1 MKAVELLR
9 QNQPEAVLRVVDE
22 ALAGAASAH
31 HTVRLCCYR
40 GQALAMTFRW
50 QEAAAWYDR
59 AEAALPD
66 DPGGDE
72 AIADATLVTLC
83 RAQLDINR
91 GLPDLALEKVQAAK
105 RGRPRSTPASAY
117 DLTLVELQL
126 LRALDLP
133 AAARQRLAEHEREY
147 GPSPS
152 LRLRAALSVL
162 QDPAATADALEQIRN
177 DAADYAEQGPLPNE
191 RSLAHVVAT
200 LACLAVGDHVAAR
213 RWLATNRALLESA
226 GLARAD
232 ERWLTQQGLE
242 LQLALDA
249 HEPIGT
255 VAAAAADLEALWHDV
270 LAAWSRQL
278 PERGGLGALFPPERQ
293 RVLRELLRA
302 DRRLFGEA
310 AGTRRALQ
318 RVLDLEPL
326 GSTARALGVAP
337 TTVAAVQRSLAK
349 DRGAL
354 VYVAGLDHVWLFVID
369 GAQLAACELPHRVPA
384 IERRA
389 RSWLQAL
396 SAYRRDPAHGE
407 DLRRLERE
415 LATALLPAELAPKL
429 AHWRRV
435 AIVGLESL
443 GYVPFEV
450 LPWPTGVRFGGRFAV
465 SYLPSLTVGAWQRDA
480 RPAAPP
486 TADAKALLLACPDAR
501 PPAGSTLAFD
511 PLPFTADDEAQLR
524 EAAGERRLP
533 VLRGS
538 DATLPALQQALP
550 GTRLLAMLGHGV
562 RDERRQD
569 PQGFLLGDGSTAWS
583 ADFERLPLPEYLVLG
598 ACRAGRGR
606 IRRGDDGRNLL
617 PGAALIGGARG
628 VVSPWVDVDYRATLA
643 LMSELHRGLFARGL
657 PLDEALRQAR
667 LAVAGPDEHGPID
680 AWLFHLYGV
689 GDTPLCPPPVLAPPS
704 RWRTWAP
711 WLTAWFFAA
720 LLLLT
725 QVGRRAR
732 AAQRRGGG

>member
-1 MKAVELLR
+1 M
-9 QNQPEAVLRVVDE
+9 VLRVVDD
-22 ALAGAASAH
+22 ALATTASAS
-31 HTVRLCCYR
+31 HTVRLCCFR
-40 GQALAMTFRW
+40 GQALAMMFRW
-50 QEAAAWYDR
+50 QEAAACYDR
-59 AEAALPD
+59 AEAALSPD
-66 DPGGDE
+66 QSAE
-72 AIADATLVTLC
+72 QAIADTTLVTLC

-91 GLPDLALEKVQAAK
+91 GLPDLALEKVQAVK
-105 RGRPRSTPASAY
+105 RGLPRSTPRSAY
-117 DLTLVELQL
+117 DLGLVELQL

-133 AAARQRLAEHEREY
+133 AAARQRLAEHEAEF

-152 LRLRAALSVL
+152 LRLRVALSVL
-162 QDPAATADALEQIRN
+162 QDPAATAAELEQFRS
-177 DAADYAEQGPLPNE
+177 DAADYAERAPEE
-191 RSLAHVVAT
+191 RALAHTVAVLVSLT
-200 LACLAVGDHVAAR
+200 TGDHVAAR

-242 LQLALDA
+242 LQLALDDHA
-249 HEPIGT
+249 AIGAI
-255 VAAAAADLEALWHDV
+255 AAAAADLEALWDDV

-337 TTVAAVQRSLAK
+337 TTVAAVQRSLAE

-369 GAQLAACELPHRVPA
+369 GGQLAAFELPHRVAA

-396 SAYRRDPAHGE
+396 SAHRRDPARSE

-415 LATALLPAELAPKL
+415 LAEALLPAELAPRL

-450 LPWPTGVRFGGRFAV
+450 LPWHTGVRFGGRFAV
-465 SYLPSLTVGAWQRDA
+465 SYLPSLTVGSWQREA
-480 RPAAPP
+480 RPATPP
-486 TADAKALLLACPDAR
+486 SSDATALLLACPDAR
-501 PPAGSTLAFD
+501 PEAGSTQTFD
-511 PLPFTADDEAQLR
+511 PLPFTADDQDLLVAP
-524 EAAGERRLP
+524 AGERRMP
-533 VLRGS
+533 VLDGER
-538 DATLPALQQALP
+538 ATLPSLQQALP

-583 ADFERLPLPEYLVLG
+583 TDFERLPLPEYLVLG

-628 VVSPWVDVDYRATLA
+628 VVSPWVDVDYRATLS
-643 LMSELHRGLFARGL
+643 LMRELHRGLFERGL

-689 GDTPLCPPPVLAPPS
+689 GDTPLCPPPGLAAPS
-704 RWRTWAP
+704 PWRTWAP
-711 WLTAWFFAA
+711 WLMAWLFAA

-725 QVGRRAR
+725 PVVRRAR